1 MNSKNI
7 KLSKVPKHIAFII
20 DGNGRWAK
28 KLKKV
33 RSYGHLKGME
43 RLEKIIHRSFDY
55 GIKVVSVFA
64 FSTEN
69 WNRPEDEVQYLFKL
83 FKDFAE
89 QKGKSLNEQNV
100 KVTVMGDYLQFPAQ
114 VSEAITN
121 LVELTK
127 NNTGNVLNI
136 GFNYGGR
143 NEILRAVNELLQ
155 SGAKEVTQEMLEKH
169 LYTSGL
175 PDPDF
180 IVRTSGEQRI
190 SNFMLWQG
198 AYSELY
204 FPKVCWPDFNN
215 KQLEKALLE
224 FEKRDRRFGRIE
236 NKEKI

>member
-7 KLSKVPKHIAFII
+7 KLSKIPTHIAFII

-28 KLKKV
+28 RLKKV

-43 RLEKIIHRSFDY
+43 RLEKIVYKSFEY

-83 FKDFAE
+83 FKDFAKDKV
-89 QKGKSLNEQNV
+89 QSLNENHV
-100 KVTVMGDYLQFPAQ
+100 KVTVMGDYTKFPNEVA
-114 VSEAITN
+114 EAITS
-121 LVELTK
+121 LIEQTK
-127 NNTGNVLNI
+127 HNTEKVLNI

-143 NEILRAVNELLQ
+143 TEIVRAVNMLVEK
-155 SGAKEVTQEMLEKH
+155 GDPITEENLEKC

-204 FPKVCWPDFNN
+204 FPKICWPDFTN

-224 FEKRDRRFGRIE
+224 YQKRDRRFGKIE
-236 NKEKI
+236 SKEKI